1 MTTIG
6 VLHPGEM
13 GAAVGAVLASTGHD
27 VIWAS
32 VGRSAHSRER
42 AREAGL
48 RDVVRVEA
56 LIAESEMVLSICP
69 PDAALQVA
77 RSAAGLSGVFV
88 DANAISP
95 ETSVRVGRIIGDG
108 YVDAGI
114 IGPPPVRS
122 GTTRLY
128 LSGDGAHRAAEH
140 FFGARIEARVI
151 TGAGPAA
158 ASALKMVYGAW
169 TKGSA
174 ALLLAIEQTASA
186 HGIADVL
193 CDEWRLSQPE
203 LHDRLSAAQRDA
215 DAKGWR
221 WEGEMRQIAG
231 TFLAA
236 GQPAGFHEA
245 AAEVFSKASAPRQ
258 PRVS

>member
-1 MTTIG
+1 MAKMTTIG
-6 VLHPGEM
+6 VLHPGQM
-13 GAAVGAVLASTGHD
+13 GAAVGAALVSTGHD

-32 VGRSAHSRER
+32 AGRSQQSRQR
-42 AREAGL
+42 ARDAGL

-69 PDAALQVA
+69 PDAALHVA
-77 RSAAGLSGVFV
+77 RSAIGLGGIFV

-95 ETSVRVGRIIGDG
+95 DTSVDVGEMIGDG

-114 IGPPPVRS
+114 IGPPPVRD

-128 LSGDGAHRAAEH
+128 LSGDAADQVAEH
-140 FFGARIEARVI
+140 FFGARIEPRVI
-151 TGAGPAA
+151 DGAGPTA

-169 TKGSA
+169 TKGSI
-174 ALLLAIEQTASA
+174 ALLLAIEQTALA
-186 HGIADVL
+186 DGVADVL
-193 CDEWRLSQPE
+193 HDEWELSQAGLP
-203 LHDRLSAAQRDA
+203 DRLPAAQREA

-221 WEGEMRQIAG
+221 WEGEMRQIAA

-236 GQPAGFHEA
+236 GQPAGFHQA
-245 AAEVFSKASAPRQ
+245 AAEIFSRASTSKQR
-258 PRVS
+258 